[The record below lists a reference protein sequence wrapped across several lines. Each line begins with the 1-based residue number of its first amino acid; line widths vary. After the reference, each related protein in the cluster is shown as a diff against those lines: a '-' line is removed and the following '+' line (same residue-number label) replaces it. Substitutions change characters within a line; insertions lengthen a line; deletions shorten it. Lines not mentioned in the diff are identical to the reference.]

1 MNGEQLKCIY
11 NKAYPSN
18 RDNICKGA
26 KLEKADLCN
35 NSLNYFVY

>member
-11 NKAYPSN
+11 HKAYPSN
-18 RDNICKGA
+18 QDNICKGA

-35 NSLNYFVY
+35 NSLNCSVY